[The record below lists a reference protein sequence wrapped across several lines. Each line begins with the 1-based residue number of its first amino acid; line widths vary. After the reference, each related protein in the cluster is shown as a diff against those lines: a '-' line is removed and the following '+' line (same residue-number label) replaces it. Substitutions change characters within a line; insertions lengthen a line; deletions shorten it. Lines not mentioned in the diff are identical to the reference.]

1 MIGQIIEGFAGA
13 SSIRSHT
20 YPRGLRQGHRMKV
33 RRWLKENIRQVISTE
48 EDWGVPDKC
57 AAPATR
63 PFAEAKRYDLGRPL
77 IFMHVPK
84 CSGTSLIHAL
94 VAAGVARSAFSG
106 FDGTL
111 FGDFAA
117 FESFSAQLRLSIHL
131 NPYDLPKRTQ
141 FVAAHMSLS
150 TLSRGFPGGQLL
162 TLLREPV
169 SRLLS
174 LWLFWRSH
182 TDEQLQ
188 DWGQWGDRVRNSR
201 RPLVE
206 FLSTRE
212 IACQTDNQLLRMLLW
227 PHPLI
232 PREDFID
239 DRHDTALVQAA
250 TERLMRFSF
259 LDLVENQAFE
269 SNLANWLGRSI
280 TFGRFNQ
287 TANIP
292 QSLKV
297 PMADQLTDE
306 AWALLEA
313 RSRLELKLWLALAAE
328 RVPQINARLL
338 RREAM
343 AKAIRRHSQLMAC

>member
-1 MIGQIIEGFAGA
+1 
-13 SSIRSHT
+13 
-20 YPRGLRQGHRMKV
+20 MKV
-33 RRWLKENIRQVISTE
+33 RRWLKENIQQLVSTE
-48 EDWGVPDKC
+48 EDWGVLDKG
-57 AAPATR
+57 ATPSTR
-63 PFAEAKRYDLGRPL
+63 PFAELRRYDAGKPL

-84 CSGTSLIHAL
+84 CSGTSLIQAL
-94 VAAGVARSAFSG
+94 VAAGTARSAFSG

-111 FGDFAA
+111 FGDFAD
-117 FESFSAQLRLSIHL
+117 FESFSEQLRLSIYL
-131 NPYDLPKRTQ
+131 NAHDLPKRII
-141 FVAAHMSLS
+141 FVAAHMSFS

-182 TDEQLQ
+182 TDEQLR

-201 RPLVE
+201 RPLVD
-206 FLSTRE
+206 FLGARE

-227 PHPLI
+227 PHALI
-232 PREDFID
+232 PKDDFID
-239 DRHDTALVQAA
+239 GRHDAALVQAA
-250 TERLMRFSF
+250 TERLTRFSF
-259 LDLVENQAFE
+259 LDLIENQTFE

-280 TFGRFNQ
+280 ALGRFNQ

-292 QSLKV
+292 QSLKA

-313 RSRLELKLWLALAAE
+313 RSRLDLKLWLALAAA
-328 RVPQINARLL
+328 RVPQINTGLL

-343 AKAIRRHSQLMAC
+343 AKTIRRHSQLMAC

>member
-1 MIGQIIEGFAGA
+1 
-13 SSIRSHT
+13 
-20 YPRGLRQGHRMKV
+20 MKV
-33 RRWLKENIRQVISTE
+33 RRWLKDNIRQLVFTA
-48 EDWGVPDKC
+48 EDWVVLDKC
-57 AAPATR
+57 ATPSTR
-63 PFAEAKRYDLGRPL
+63 PFAELRRYDLGRPL

-84 CSGTSLIHAL
+84 CSGTSLIQAL
-94 VAAGVARSAFSG
+94 VTAGMAHSAFSG

-117 FESFSAQLRLSIHL
+117 FQSFSEQLRLSIYL
-131 NPYDLPKRTQ
+131 NTHDLPKRTA
-141 FVAAHMSLS
+141 FVAAHMSFS

-162 TLLREPV
+162 TLLREPM

-182 TDEQLQ
+182 TDEQLR
-188 DWGQWGDRVRNSR
+188 DWGEWGDRVRNSR
-201 RPLVE
+201 RPLVD
-206 FLSTRE
+206 FLRARE

-227 PHPLI
+227 PHPWI
-232 PREDFID
+232 PRDDFID

-259 LDLVENQAFE
+259 LDLIENPTFE

-280 TFGRFNQ
+280 ALGRFNQ

-292 QSLKV
+292 QSLKA

-306 AWALLEA
+306 AWALLGA
-313 RSRLELKLWLALAAE
+313 RSRLDLELWLALAAE
-328 RVPQINARLL
+328 RVPQINAHLL
-338 RREAM
+338 HREAT
-343 AKAIRRHSQLMAC
+343 AKTIRRHSRLMAY

>member
-1 MIGQIIEGFAGA
+1 
-13 SSIRSHT
+13 
-20 YPRGLRQGHRMKV
+20 MKV
-33 RRWLKENIRQVISTE
+33 RRWLKENIQQPVSTG
-48 EDWGVPDKC
+48 EDWVVQDERL
-57 AAPATR
+57 APSTR
-63 PFAEAKRYDLGRPL
+63 QFGEVRRYDLGKPL

-84 CSGTSLIHAL
+84 CSGMSLIRAF
-94 VAAGVARSAFSG
+94 VAAGMVRSAFSG

-117 FESFSAQLRLSIHL
+117 FESFSKKLRLSIYL
-131 NPYDLPKRTQ
+131 NTHNLPKRTD
-141 FVAAHMSLS
+141 FVAAHMSFS

-174 LWLFWRSH
+174 LWLFWRTH

-201 RPLVE
+201 RPLVD
-206 FLSTRE
+206 FLCARE

-232 PREDFID
+232 PGDDFID
-239 DRHDTALVQAA
+239 DRHDTALAQAA

-259 LDLVENQAFE
+259 LDLVENQTFE

-280 TFGRFNQ
+280 AFGRFNQ

-292 QSLKV
+292 QSLKA

-313 RSRLELKLWLALAAE
+313 RSRLDLKLWLALAAE

-338 RREAM
+338 RREAV
-343 AKAIRRHSQLMAC
+343 AKTIRRHSQLMAC